1 MNLSKKRTIIFII
14 ITFVITWAAEFM
26 LWKGGGLKNPRVQI
40 YLSIIMMIPMIGS
53 FLTRWITKEGLENL
67 WLRLDFKANIK
78 TYLIAWFGPA
88 LLILFGSALY
98 YLIFPA
104 KFDPEMSVL
113 RQSLNAL
120 GEQQTAELT
129 TQKLLLSIL
138 SQVLLALIMSPILN
152 AIPCLGEEIGW
163 RAYLLPKL
171 ADFLPRKK
179 AVVISGVVWGI
190 WHAPI
195 IAMGHN
201 YGENYPF
208 FPWLGIIGMIL
219 FCVFVGSFLA
229 WLTFRM
235 ESALPAAI
243 AHGAV
248 NGMAA
253 VGIFFLKGT
262 PEPFLGPY
270 PVGIVGGF
278 GFIVIGILCYLNIE
292 KAKPLQF

>member
-138 SQVLLALIMSPILN
+138 
-152 AIPCLGEEIGW
+152 
-163 RAYLLPKL
+163 
-171 ADFLPRKK
+171 
-179 AVVISGVVWGI
+179 
-190 WHAPI
+190 
-195 IAMGHN
+195 
-201 YGENYPF
+201 
-208 FPWLGIIGMIL
+208 
-219 FCVFVGSFLA
+219 
-229 WLTFRM
+229 
-235 ESALPAAI
+235 
-243 AHGAV
+243 
-248 NGMAA
+248 
-253 VGIFFLKGT
+253 
-262 PEPFLGPY
+262 
-270 PVGIVGGF
+270 
-278 GFIVIGILCYLNIE
+278 
-292 KAKPLQF
+292 